1 LDDDF
6 GGGRMKQLDLYADNM
21 RVLTENLI
29 AVGGHP
35 LLAFD
40 RYNELVKTLS
50 LNGIRIQL
58 KIEVLK

>member
-1 LDDDF
+1 
-6 GGGRMKQLDLYADNM
+6 MKQLDLYADNM